1 MFIVVNIGGTGN
13 QLFQYAFAKKL
24 SQHTKRKVVLSST
37 VTFGK
42 DTLGRIEILSHLNP
56 SLELITGW
64 ERIRINLTYR
74 THKFLKEKLRYDFAR
89 SNKLSIKNEP
99 ELIQDLFGA
108 AGDRPRGSNI
118 PTSSKWDAASFQK
131 LDKMFSQDTVLLV
144 GWWQY
149 AEIVNS
155 LKQELLAELSYPKE
169 LSAEYKDQ
177 IAQIQEHKIPVALH
191 LRFDFKPYII
201 GRDYYKKAVRHIRN
215 TRNSPYFFVFSDD
228 NKKATELLHG
238 ILTPENY
245 TVMPNTGYKDAVGD
259 YQSLQ
264 VMSQCGDFIMSK
276 STFCWWAAWFNWAR
290 GKNPHGTYT
299 MPAAYKE
306 NFNFSSK
313 QCLFLSTDT

>member
-56 SLELITGW
+56 SLDLTTGW
-64 ERIRINLTYR
+64 ERTRINLTYR
-74 THKFLKEKLRYDFAR
+74 AHKLLKEKLRYDFAR
-89 SNKLSIKNEP
+89 SNKISIITEP
-99 ELIQDLFGA
+99 ELMCDLFG
-108 AGDRPRGSNI
+108 I
-118 PTSSKWDAASFQK
+118 PMDSSTVYTTPLSVKWDAEFFRK
-131 LDKMFSQDTVLLV
+131 MDKFFTQDKIFLV
-144 GWWQY
+144 GWWQ
-149 AEIVNS
+149 AVDIVNS
-155 LKQELLAELSYPKE
+155 VKQDLLTDLSYPKE

-177 IAQIQEHKIPVALH
+177 IRQIHKYKEPVALH
-191 LRFDFKPYII
+191 IRFDWGPHII
-201 GRDYYKKAVRHIRN
+201 SSDYYKKAVRHIRN

-259 YQSLQ
+259 YQSLL
-264 VMSQCGDFIMSK
+264 VMSKCRDFIMSK
-276 STFCWWAAWFNWAR
+276 STFCWWAAWFNWAS
-290 GKNPHGTYT
+290 GKNPGAIYT
-299 MPAAYKE
+299 QPIIYKD
-306 NFNFSSK
+306 NFNFSPK
-313 QCLFLSTDT
+313 QCLFF